1 MDSATVGTAGAGPL
15 KATTAPAASSC
26 RPIRFN
32 MCLLLPEVTS
42 LGTARNPTPQAQC
55 PASRRREDAGKTHA
69 TQAREDPDLE
79 AYLYR
84 FFAALALLAATVL
97 PAGPALPASER
108 IDQAVV
114 EFRTLT
120 EHRSVWSDPARHR
133 ALLQEIWALYDDGL
147 DPEHYAFSQLREASP
162 ANAACFENLATRAYL
177 HALDDLRHGRLDPE
191 AAEPVWHSGAPPAR
205 TDAATLARQA
215 VDGLDDLAA
224 GFESARP
231 DVPAYKPL
239 RQHLA
244 ELRARAGMAEAPRV
258 PAGPMLRPGEL
269 HLTVP
274 LLRER
279 LARQGF
285 AVLPEGDPMRFDGAL
300 ATMLQHFQQA
310 HTLKPDGV
318 LGPATRNEL
327 NQDIQTRIARARV
340 NLERWRWLASELKPT
355 QLRVDIAAA
364 ELRYLRE
371 GELRWNSRVQVGRG
385 ERPTPL
391 LHSAVS
397 HITLNPPWVVPPTIL
412 RKDKLPAIR
421 ANPRVLEESDM
432 RVFDRSGTELDPATI
447 DWNAP
452 GPITLRQDPGPRN
465 ALGQAAIRFPNPF
478 AVYLHDTPS
487 QMQFT
492 SWQRTFSSGCVRVE
506 RALELAELLLA
517 DGAGITSEK
526 VAATLGDGKT
536 RNLHLQTP
544 IPILMAYWT
553 ADAGPDGE
561 LRWRPDS
568 YEHDQKI
575 ADALDHAGAHD
586 LPRCGP

>member
-1 MDSATVGTAGAGPL
+1 
-15 KATTAPAASSC
+15 
-26 RPIRFN
+26 
-32 MCLLLPEVTS
+32 
-42 LGTARNPTPQAQC
+42 
-55 PASRRREDAGKTHA
+55 
-69 TQAREDPDLE
+69 LE
-79 AYLYR
+79 AHLYR
-84 FFAALALLAATVL
+84 FFAVSALIATTML

-108 IDQAVV
+108 IEHAVA

-120 EHRSVWSDPARHR
+120 GQRAIWAEPALRE
-133 ALLQEIWALYDDGL
+133 ALLQQIWALHDDGL
-147 DPEHYAFSQLREASP
+147 DPEHYAFRTLRDAP
-162 ANAACFENLATRAYL
+162 ADSRCLEDLATRAYL
-177 HALDDLRHGRLDPE
+177 HALDDLRHGRLDPQE
-191 AAEPVWHSGAPPAR
+191 VEPLWHSDVPPGR
-205 TDAATLARQA
+205 TEAIVLARQA
-215 VDGLDDLAA
+215 AEGLGDLAA
-224 GFESARP
+224 SFESARP
-231 DVPAYKPL
+231 DVPAYAPL
-239 RQHLA
+239 RRHLA
-244 ELRARAGMAEAPRV
+244 ELRSRSTMTEAPRV
-258 PAGPMLRPGEL
+258 PAGPMLRPGEV
-269 HLTVP
+269 HPAVAI
-274 LLRER
+274 LRER
-279 LARQGF
+279 LAQQGF
-285 AVLPEGDPMRFDGAL
+285 GVPPEGDPMRFDDAL
-300 ATMLQHFQQA
+300 VAMLQQFQHA

-318 LGPATRNEL
+318 LGPASRREL
-327 NQDIQTRIARARV
+327 NQDLETRIVRTRI

-371 GELRWNSRVQVGRG
+371 GELRWSARVQVGRG

-421 ANPRVLEESDM
+421 ANPRMLEDSDM
-432 RVFDRSGTELDPATI
+432 RVFDRSGAELDPATI

-478 AVYLHDTPS
+478 SVYLHDTPS

-517 DGAGITSEK
+517 DGADITPEK
-526 VAATLGDGKT
+526 VAAALGDGRT

-553 ADAGPDGE
+553 ADADADGE
-561 LRWRPDS
+561 LRWRPDI
-568 YEHDQKI
+568 YGHDLRIAAALERTDEHDI
-575 ADALDHAGAHD
+575 
-586 LPRCGP
+586 PRCEP